1 MVNDAKHGVE
11 VMLENI
17 VIEDDSSMFRPNHD
31 RSFIDLC
38 DC

>member
-1 MVNDAKHGVE
+1 MVNDPKHSVE
-11 VMLENI
+11 VKIEKII
-17 VIEDDSSMFRPNHD
+17 VKDDPFMSRPNHD